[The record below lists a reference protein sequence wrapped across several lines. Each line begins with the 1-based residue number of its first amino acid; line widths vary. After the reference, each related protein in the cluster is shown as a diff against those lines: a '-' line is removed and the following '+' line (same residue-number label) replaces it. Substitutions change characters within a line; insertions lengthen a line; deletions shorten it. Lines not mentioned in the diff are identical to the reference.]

1 MSTDL
6 TTLPVHALSAGLAG
20 GQFSPVDL
28 MEACLAR
35 IAALEPKL
43 QAFVHVHE
51 AEARR
56 AAEAADKARRAGQAK
71 GPLHGIPIAVKDLV
85 EVQGHATA
93 AGCYVWR
100 DRMSAYN
107 ATLVEKL
114 LAAGMIVL
122 GKTHTVEF
130 AYGAW
135 GTNQHMGT
143 PWNPWDMDV
152 HRTPGGSSSGSAVAV
167 AARMAPCAIGTDTG
181 GSVRIPAA
189 WCGITGLKTTIGR
202 ISTHGV
208 IPLSP
213 TLDTPGPLTR
223 SVEDC
228 ATLLVLL
235 QGNDP
240 ADPLTANLPP
250 SAPMADLKLGVKGLR
265 LARLPDSERA
275 EFDPEILA
283 AYDRSLKELAA
294 MGAEIVDLSPGGKS
308 LRESGDLVGRIIS
321 AECYPRLA
329 ELVDNDALPLDQAV
343 RVRVRAGAAI
353 SPGEYAEVLAERERG
368 KREFAKRIQGIDAV
382 LTPSAMTPP
391 IPVAD
396 VDQSTTPALTTRW
409 VNFLDLCALS
419 LPNGMTT
426 RALPSSLQIVCRG
439 GDEAMA
445 LRIGWALESATE
457 WQKMAPL
464 V

>member
-1 MSTDL
+1 
-6 TTLPVHALSAGLAG
+6 
-20 GQFSPVDL
+20 
-28 MEACLAR
+28 
-35 IAALEPKL
+35 
-43 QAFVHVHE
+43 
-51 AEARR
+51 
-56 AAEAADKARRAGQAK
+56 
-71 GPLHGIPIAVKDLV
+71 
-85 EVQGHATA
+85 
-93 AGCYVWR
+93 
-100 DRMSAYN
+100 
-107 ATLVEKL
+107 
-114 LAAGMIVL
+114 MIVL

-152 HRTPGGSSSGSAVAV
+152 QRTPGGSSSGSAVAV
-167 AARMAPCAIGTDTG
+167 AARMTPCAIGTDTG

-189 WCGITGLKTTIGR
+189 WCGITGLKTSIGR

-208 IPLSP
+208 IPLGP

-228 ATLLVLL
+228 ATLLMLL

-240 ADPLTANLPP
+240 ADPLTAHLPP
-250 SAPMADLKLGVKGLR
+250 SAPMTDLKLGVKDLR
-265 LARLPDSERA
+265 LARLPDSERN
-275 EFDPEILA
+275 EFDAEILA

-294 MGAEIVDLSPGGKS
+294 MGAHIVDLPPGGKT

-329 ELVDNDALPLDQAV
+329 ELVDNDALPLDEAV
-343 RVRVRAGAAI
+343 RVRVKAGASI
-353 SPGEYAEVLAERERG
+353 SPSEYAEVLAERERG
-368 KREFAKRIQGIDAV
+368 KREFAARIQGIDAV

-391 IPVAD
+391 IPVAE
-396 VDQSTTPALTTRW
+396 VDQRTTPALSTRW

-426 RALPSSLQIVCRG
+426 RALPSSLQVVCRG

-445 LRIGWALESATE
+445 LRIGWALENATE

>member
-1 MSTDL
+1 MATDL
-6 TTLPVHALSAGLAG
+6 TALPVHALSAGLAA

-28 MEACLAR
+28 VDACLAR
-35 IAALEPKL
+35 IMALEPRL
-43 QAFVHVHE
+43 HAFVHVHE
-51 AEARR
+51 AEARQ
-56 AAEAADKARRAGQAK
+56 AAQAADKAIRAGQSL
-71 GPLHGIPIAVKDLV
+71 GPLHGIPIAIKDLV
-85 EVQGHATA
+85 EVKGHATA
-93 AGCYVWR
+93 AGCAVWR
-100 DRMSAYN
+100 DRISAFN

-152 HRTPGGSSSGSAVAV
+152 QRTPGGSSSGSAVAV

-189 WCGITGLKTTIGR
+189 WCGITGLKTSIGR

-208 IPLSP
+208 IPLGP
-213 TLDTPGPLTR
+213 TLDTPGPMTR

-228 ATLLVLL
+228 AILLMLL

-240 ADPLTANLPP
+240 ADPLTAHLPP
-250 SAPMADLKLGVKGLR
+250 SAPMTDLKLGVKDLR

-275 EFDPEILA
+275 EFDAEILA

-294 MGAEIVDLSPGGKS
+294 MGAHIVDLAPGGKT

-329 ELVDNDALPLDQAV
+329 ELVDNDALPLDEAV
-343 RVRVRAGAAI
+343 RVRVKAGATI

-368 KREFAKRIQGIDAV
+368 KREFAARIQGIDAV

-391 IPVAD
+391 IPVAE
-396 VDQSTTPALTTRW
+396 VDQRTTPALSTRW

-445 LRIGWALESATE
+445 LRIGWALENATE